1 MQRYTFAFLWPEK
14 HYQCKGREENYT
26 AIPWLEDLLGL
37 DQVFESL
44 PAQIAQHDVRRRM
57 TVGAGA

>member
-26 AIPWLEDLLGL
+26 AIPSMRGKVSE
-37 DQVFESL
+37 
-44 PAQIAQHDVRRRM
+44 
-57 TVGAGA
+57 AGTGGNLK